1 MPTVKRAFA
10 TGLTVEGVLQ
20 ENKKMEMG
28 LGADQCCY
36 VCKRRAGQESAVV
49 SIGDSPEDGVGLVN
63 LPIKL
68 SPYHRKLD
76 LGEGRNVELIYLL
89 CMECRL
95 LIGKEE

>member
-28 LGADQCCY
+28 LGTDQCCY

-49 SIGDSPEDGVGLVN
+49 SIGKSPDDKMGLVN

-68 SPYHRKLD
+68 TPYVRKMNLNED
-76 LGEGRNVELIYLL
+76 QDIEIFYLL